1 MTRNKFLSKI
11 QNVISKTLFDEKLA
25 IERIQLFGVMIGQ
38 MSEPS
43 KELIKETKSGREGFE
58 NKNRHTLLR
67 GPRSSRFGIF
77 VHFWIFVF
85 KVVVPKRRKQNQV
98 LAKCS
103 EKVRVTG
110 IIQINISIV
119 NTLDNCQ
126 TRKCFPHI
134 LKSDWLERC
143 FASRNQISTSLIFF
157 LFT

>member
-1 MTRNKFLSKI
+1 MSKFLNKI

-25 IERIQLFGVMIGQ
+25 IERIQSFGVMIGQ

-43 KELIKETKSGREGFE
+43 TELIKETKSGREGFE

-67 GPRSSRFGIF
+67 GPRASRFGTF

-85 KVVVPKRRKQNQV
+85 NSKLVFYPTYKEWPKLVVPKRRKQNQV
-98 LAKCS
+98 LAKCC
-103 EKVRVTG
+103 EKVRVSG

-119 NTLDNCQ
+119 PTLDSCQ

-134 LKSDWLERC
+134 PKSD
-143 FASRNQISTSLIFF
+143 
-157 LFT
+157 